1 MHGSAMFTL
10 FAPLLLAAAAPTLSC
25 TVTDGDT
32 IRCDKER
39 VRLIG
44 IDAPELPGHCR
55 PNRQC
60 AEGDGAASTAA
71 LAQLVHGKPVLLE
84 RRGTDHYGRTLAFAR
99 VGRVDLSCAQLR
111 AGHAIYVARWDSNG
125 RIRDCRR

>member
-1 MHGSAMFTL
+1 MFTL
-10 FAPLLLAAAAPTLSC
+10 FAPLLLASAAPALSC

-32 IRCDKER
+32 IRCGAER

-55 PNRQC
+55 HNRQC
-60 AEGDGAASTAA
+60 AAGDAAASTAA
-71 LAQLVHGKPVLLE
+71 LAQLVHGRPVLLE
-84 RRGTDHYGRTLAFAR
+84 RHGRDRYGRTLAFAR

-111 AGHAIYVARWDSNG
+111 AGHAIYVRAWDING
-125 RIRDCRR
+125 RVRRCRR